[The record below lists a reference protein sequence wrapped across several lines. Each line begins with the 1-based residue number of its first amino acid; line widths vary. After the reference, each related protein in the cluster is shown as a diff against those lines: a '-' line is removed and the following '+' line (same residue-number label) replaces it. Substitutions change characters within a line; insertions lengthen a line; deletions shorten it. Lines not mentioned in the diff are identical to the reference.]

1 MRRSTDP
8 RECVAT
14 GNREP
19 PWGPDLSVED
29 VIAILEPLVGD
40 ARRLRLRQVFEQRL
54 ECVNVLLDAP
64 HDPHNGAAVVRSCD
78 AFGVQE
84 LHVLPRVEP
93 FLVARR
99 VARGA
104 EGWVDVV
111 EHPSVR
117 SAVEHLTSRGF
128 ELVATHP
135 RGELEPPELR
145 ELARVTLVLGNEH
158 GGIFPELLAA
168 CSRRVRVPMRGFVE
182 SLNLS
187 ACAAVLLAQA
197 TQGRAG
203 DLPPARHRALYAR
216 GLFRTVP
223 RAGIVLRAQKMAA
236 GPRSTGSGDPRQ
248 SESVT

>member
-14 GNREP
+14 ATSEP
-19 PWGPDLSVED
+19 PWGPDLSVEE
-29 VIAILEPLVGD
+29 VIGVLEPLVSD
-40 ARRLRLRQVFEQRL
+40 ARRLRLGEVFEQRL
-54 ECVNVLLDAP
+54 ESVNLLLDAP

-78 AFGVQE
+78 AFGIQE

-99 VARGA
+99 VARGTQ
-104 EGWVDVV
+104 GWVDVI
-111 EHPSVR
+111 EHLTVQ
-117 SAVEHLTSRGF
+117 SAVQHLTSRGF

-135 RGELEPPELR
+135 RGQLEPPDLR
-145 ELARVTLVLGNEH
+145 ELGRVTLVLGNEH
-158 GGIFPELLAA
+158 RGILPELVAA
-168 CSRRVRVPMRGFVE
+168 CSRTVRVPMRGFVE

-187 ACAAVLLAQA
+187 ACAAVLLAAA
-197 TQGRAG
+197 TRGRAG